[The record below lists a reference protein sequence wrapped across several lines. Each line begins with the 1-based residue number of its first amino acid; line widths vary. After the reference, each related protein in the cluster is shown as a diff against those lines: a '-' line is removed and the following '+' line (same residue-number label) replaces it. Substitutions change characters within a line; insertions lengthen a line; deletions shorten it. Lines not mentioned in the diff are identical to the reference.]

1 MLESE
6 VIDRLFGRL
15 AVRYGVAWSNKWQGL
30 DATLVKADW
39 ARELAGIPNWALA
52 YALAHLPAS
61 YPPDAGEFANSA
73 RAAPASANPKPQERI
88 REEVKADLPRLRG
101 ELERLHEKLRNRGP
115 RDWIADLR
123 ARLDAGETLT
133 AGQLEALHNAER
145 CPDPRLEQIDVVAL
159 DTLKRDTQ
167 RMVEAYERAAR

>member
-73 RAAPASANPKPQERI
+73 RAAPASANPKQQERI
-88 REEVKADLPRLRG
+88 REQVKSDLPRLRA
-101 ELERLHEKLRNRGP
+101 EFERLHELLRQRNP
-115 RDWIADLR
+115 RSWVADLR

-145 CPDPRLEQIDVVAL
+145 CPDPRTEQVDIVAL
-159 DTLKRDTQ
+159 DALKRDTQ